1 MARISI
7 SISQDGAWA
16 GDGTLVRDGRRAYIE
31 DCPAI
36 LGPRHL
42 EGEAAQDYAE
52 RVYGAIEEAIE
63 RGETSLKMDG
73 IAYSWEI
80 REPEIEVLGL
90 GGDDWTE
97 EADGEEREG
106 AADAREWERY
116 GTVRVRIDGVT
127 YEVGVVIGVPEYLR
141 GTARA
146 AGGDTTTPYLGTW
159 YADPSDYLS
168 APGDDGSIGIPSD
181 LAKEVLAAIRGEVRR
196 LWAEYQAELAG
207 E

>member
-7 SISQDGAWA
+7 SQDNIYAGTGRLVRRDGAA
-16 GDGTLVRDGRRAYIE
+16 VIE

-52 RVYGAIEEAIE
+52 RIYEAIEEAIE
-63 RGETSLKMDG
+63 RGEDSLKMDG

-90 GGDDWTE
+90 GLDDWTE

-116 GTVRVRIDGVT
+116 GTVEVRIDGTT
-127 YEVGVVIGVPEYLR
+127 YEVGAVIGVPEYLR

-146 AGGDTTTPYLGTW
+146 AGGDTTTPYLAAW
-159 YADPSDYLS
+159 YADASDYLS

-181 LAKEVLAAIRGEVRR
+181 LAKEVLAAIKGAARR
-196 LWAEYQAELAG
+196 LWAEYQAEVA
-207 E
+207 EE

>member
-1 MARISI
+1 MARI

-16 GDGTLVRDGRRAYIE
+16 GDGVLVRDGSRIYIE

-52 RVYGAIEEAIE
+52 QIYEAIEEAIE
-63 RGETSLKMDG
+63 RGEDSLELDG
-73 IAYSWEI
+73 IVYSWEV
-80 REPEIEVLGL
+80 ETPTIEVIGL
-90 GGDDWTE
+90 GDDDWTE

-116 GTVRVRIDGVT
+116 GTVRVRIGDVT
-127 YEVGVVIGVPEYLR
+127 YEVGAVIGVPEHLR

-146 AGGDTTTPYLGTW
+146 AGGDTTTPYLAAW
-159 YADPSDYLS
+159 FADASDYLS
-168 APGDDGSIGIPSD
+168 APGDDGSTGIPSD
-181 LAKEVLAAIRGEVRR
+181 LADEVRAEIQVAARR
-196 LWAEYQAELAG
+196 LWAEYQAEVAG

>member
-1 MARISI
+1 MTRIN
-7 SISQDGAWA
+7 ISQDGVWA
-16 GDGTLVRDGRRAYIE
+16 GDGVLARDGSRIYIE

-63 RGETSLKMDG
+63 RGETSLELDG
-73 IAYSWEI
+73 IVYSWEV
-80 REPEIEVLGL
+80 EAPTIEVIGL
-90 GGDDWTE
+90 GDDDWTE

-106 AADAREWERY
+106 ATDAREWERY
-116 GTVRVRIDGVT
+116 GTVKVKIDGTT
-127 YEVGVVIGVPEYLR
+127 YEVGVVIGVPGYLR

-146 AGGDTTTPYLGTW
+146 AGGDTTTPYLAAW
-159 YADPSDYLS
+159 YADVSDY
-168 APGDDGSIGIPSD
+168 AAAGIPSD
-181 LAKEVLAAIRGEVRR
+181 LAEEVLAAIKGAARR
-196 LWAEYQAELAG
+196 LWAEYQAEVAG